1 MARNAQKNTAAN
13 DNAALAGD
21 ALMNTAPTNTGAAE
35 HIVAPAANVEER
47 KPIQL
52 SSSRSATKSE
62 KAYEVFND
70 CYKSFH
76 TDPKSVPQRKD
87 IINRL
92 ISEAG
97 LTQNGAATYLQNM
110 KKKAGLVAS
119 K

>member
-1 MARNAQKNTAAN
+1 MEQIAN
-13 DNAALAGD
+13 NNEQTRGPV
-21 ALMNTAPTNTGAAE
+21 TITT
-35 HIVAPAANVEER
+35 
-47 KPIQL
+47 
-52 SSSRSATKSE
+52 SRADTKSE
-62 KAYEVFND
+62 KAMVVFND
-70 CYKSFH
+70 CYKNFH

-92 ISEAG
+92 IGEAG